1 LRTYWNLSR
10 RFKPLNSTPP
20 EPYTEPYLYICL
32 ILCKDKKTYD
42 TQVKDRICKWI
53 EEVRNQE
60 WIIVYI
66 SLPQDPARK
75 NRLGSSEIFF
85 RINPDLFDFYLILSV
100 KISVRMENET
110 QVNRFL
116 RVEVQAKVGPIID
129 NNINTILEAMKAKI
143 EGEGAKISPAIPS
156 TKTEPVSPVSS
167 KPSQPNPTQII
178 SSSNS
183 SSTRSFVQKVYFD
196 GPIEHIYQ
204 TLTDQNGVT
213 AFTLA
218 PAKIDN
224 KPGGEFSILDGAIVG
239 TQVEL
244 VPLKKIVQKW
254 RFQNWPENHYSTVTL
269 TFTEERGGTLIS
281 LTQTD
286 IPSSDL
292 DRTRNG
298 WERFFWI
305 GLRNTFGWSYKYQ

>member
-1 LRTYWNLSR
+1 
-10 RFKPLNSTPP
+10 
-20 EPYTEPYLYICL
+20 
-32 ILCKDKKTYD
+32 
-42 TQVKDRICKWI
+42 
-53 EEVRNQE
+53 
-60 WIIVYI
+60 
-66 SLPQDPARK
+66 
-75 NRLGSSEIFF
+75 
-85 RINPDLFDFYLILSV
+85 
-100 KISVRMENET
+100 
-110 QVNRFL
+110 
-116 RVEVQAKVGPIID
+116 
-129 NNINTILEAMKAKI
+129 
-143 EGEGAKISPAIPS
+143 
-156 TKTEPVSPVSS
+156 
-167 KPSQPNPTQII
+167 
-178 SSSNS
+178 
-183 SSTRSFVQKVYFD
+183 VYFD